1 MRNCK
6 MAGKIQKIKIEKIIN
21 WSENPRHAI
30 GNNETDTLQKLFDA
44 VGMQYMLNLA
54 EDIQEH
60 GLLGNQQI
68 VVVYSESIKKY
79 VVYEGNRRVAAIKLL
94 MNPEEFNFLD
104 KATIDKAKRIAKNA
118 DIIDTLECYVTD
130 EDEAFFIMER
140 VHSGEDKGRGT
151 KEWGARE
158 KDTFQVRRN
167 NVKNLSYLI
176 DFYVRKYYD
185 GLDITTILSFTT
197 IQRIFNNREIRK
209 TIGLDIANED
219 TFTIDRIKLIIE
231 ASKWIVKESED
242 AGVAVTRL
250 FNKARTIEDK
260 LLPWIQKYVNENN
273 AEKSDKT
280 DGAGKEKGDSEQSD
294 VAKDSGNAND
304 NGQQDETAYAYNS
317 GSEKTDTPKTE
328 DEKKETEGE
337 NKNSNRT
344 SNTSS
349 GGSKNL
355 PYFFQ
360 GIDYSKL
367 DPNDADSH
375 GVSAVC
381 RELQL
386 FSDKK
391 MVTTYPLAS
400 AFLMR
405 SIIEQSIKYYSKKH
419 MIQGQNKYIWEN
431 IKSIDQLSKIIKN
444 YNKNLPNYV
453 VDGVMRQ
460 YFTDLFGDY
469 EKSVDPLNWVVHR
482 PAEYQLDA
490 NTLIEL
496 PRKGLLALI
505 NFMLS

>member
-1 MRNCK
+1 MRNSK

-30 GNNETDTLQKLFDA
+30 GNNEMDTLQKLFDV
-44 VGMQYMLNLA
+44 VGTQYMLNLA

-94 MNPEEFNFLD
+94 MNPEGFNFLD

-118 DIIDTLECYVTD
+118 DIIDTIECYVTD

-197 IQRIFNNREIRK
+197 LQRIFNNREIRK
-209 TIGLDIANED
+209 TIGLDITNED
-219 TFTIDRIKLIIE
+219 TFTSDRIKLVIE
-231 ASKWIVKESED
+231 ASKWIVKESEES
-242 AGVAVTRL
+242 GVAVTRL

-260 LLPWIQKYVNENN
+260 LLPWIQKNINENN
-273 AEKSDKT
+273 ADKSDKT
-280 DGAGKEKGDSEQSD
+280 DGAGKEKGNSEQSD

-304 NGQQDETAYAYNS
+304 NGRQDETAYGYNL
-317 GSEKTDTPKTE
+317 GSEKTDTPKTGN
-328 DEKKETEGE
+328 EKKETEGE

-381 RELQL
+381 REL
-386 FSDKK
+386 
-391 MVTTYPLAS
+391 
-400 AFLMR
+400 
-405 SIIEQSIKYYSKKH
+405 
-419 MIQGQNKYIWEN
+419 
-431 IKSIDQLSKIIKN
+431 
-444 YNKNLPNYV
+444 
-453 VDGVMRQ
+453 
-460 YFTDLFGDY
+460 
-469 EKSVDPLNWVVHR
+469 
-482 PAEYQLDA
+482 
-490 NTLIEL
+490 
-496 PRKGLLALI
+496 
-505 NFMLS
+505 

>member
-1 MRNCK
+1 
-6 MAGKIQKIKIEKIIN
+6 MAGKIQKINIEKIIN
-21 WSENPRHAI
+21 WAENPRHAI
-30 GNNETDTLQKLFDA
+30 GNNETDTLKKLFDA
-44 VGMQYMLNLA
+44 VGIQYMLNLA
-54 EDIQEH
+54 EDIKEH

-68 VVVYSESIKKY
+68 VVVYSENIKKY

-94 MNPEEFNFLD
+94 MNPEGFHFLD
-104 KATIDKAKRIAKNA
+104 KVTIDKVKRIAKNA

-176 DFYVRKYYD
+176 DFYVQKYYD

-219 TFTIDRIKLIIE
+219 TFTIDRIKLVIE
-231 ASKWIVKESED
+231 ASKWIVKESEN

-273 AEKSDKT
+273 VEDADS
-280 DGAGKEKGDSEQSD
+280 AGKEKGDSEQSD
-294 VAKDSGNAND
+294 IAKDSGNAND
-304 NGQQDETAYAYNS
+304 DGKQDKTAYAYNS
-317 GSEKTDTPKTE
+317 DSEKANTSQKDDQE
-328 DEKKETEGE
+328 RESEGK
-337 NKNSNRT
+337 NKNSDRT
-344 SNTSS
+344 ENTGS
-349 GGSKNL
+349 GGTKNL

-367 DPNDADSH
+367 NPNDVDSH

-431 IKSIDQLSKIIKN
+431 IKSIDQLSKIINN
-444 YNKNLPNYV
+444 YNRNLPNYI

-482 PAEYQLDA
+482 PAEYKLDEK
-490 NTLIEL
+490 TLIEL

>member
-1 MRNCK
+1 

-30 GNNETDTLQKLFDA
+30 GNNEMDTLQKLFDV
-44 VGMQYMLNLA
+44 VGTQYMLNLA

-94 MNPEEFNFLD
+94 MNPEGFNFLD

-118 DIIDTLECYVTD
+118 DIIDTIECYVTD

-197 IQRIFNNREIRK
+197 LQRIFNNREIRK
-209 TIGLDIANED
+209 TIGLDITNED
-219 TFTIDRIKLIIE
+219 TFTSDRIKLVIE
-231 ASKWIVKESED
+231 ASKWIVKESEES
-242 AGVAVTRL
+242 GVAVTRL

-260 LLPWIQKYVNENN
+260 LLPWIQKNINENN
-273 AEKSDKT
+273 ADKSDKT
-280 DGAGKEKGDSEQSD
+280 DGAGKEKGNSEQSD

-304 NGQQDETAYAYNS
+304 NGRQDETAYGYNL
-317 GSEKTDTPKTE
+317 GSEKTDTPKTGN
-328 DEKKETEGE
+328 EKKETEGE

-419 MIQGQNKYIWEN
+419 MIQGQNKCIWEN
-431 IKSIDQLSKIIKN
+431 IKSIDQLSKLLKIII
-444 YNKNLPNYV
+444 
-453 VDGVMRQ
+453 RIC
-460 YFTDLFGDY
+460 
-469 EKSVDPLNWVVHR
+469 
-482 PAEYQLDA
+482 
-490 NTLIEL
+490 LI
-496 PRKGLLALI
+496 
-505 NFMLS
+505 M

>member
-1 MRNCK
+1 

-21 WSENPRHAI
+21 WSENPRHAV
-30 GNNETDTLQKLFDA
+30 GNNETDTLQKLFNA
-44 VGMQYMLNLA
+44 VGTQYMLNLA

-94 MNPEEFNFLD
+94 MNPEGFNFLD
-104 KATIDKAKRIAKNA
+104 KATIDKAKRIAKDE

-209 TIGLDIANED
+209 IIGLDIENED
-219 TFTIDRIKLIIE
+219 TFTIDRIKLVIE
-231 ASKWIVKESED
+231 ASKWVVKESEE

-250 FNKARTIEDK
+250 FNRARTIEDK
-260 LLPWIQKYVNENN
+260 LIPWIQRYINEHD
-273 AEKSDKT
+273 AKKPDTTDSPDK
-280 DGAGKEKGDSEQSD
+280 ERGDFGQGD
-294 VAKDSGNAND
+294 AVKDSGDVSANGNKRQDKDDYVD
-304 NGQQDETAYAYNS
+304 NLD
-317 GSEKTDTPKTE
+317 SEKTNISKTD
-328 DEKKETEGE
+328 DEKRKTGGE
-337 NKNSNRT
+337 NKASDRT
-344 SNTSS
+344 SNASS

-360 GIDYSKL
+360 GIDYSNL
-367 DPNDADSH
+367 NPNDADSH

-391 MVTTYPLAS
+391 MVTIYPLAS
-400 AFLMR
+400 AFLVR

-444 YNKNLPNYV
+444 FNRNLSNYIV
-453 VDGVMRQ
+453 NGVMRQ

-469 EKSVDPLNWVVHR
+469 EKSIDPLNWVVHK

>member
-6 MAGKIQKIKIEKIIN
+6 MAGKIQRIKIEKIIN

-44 VGMQYMLNLA
+44 VGTQYMLNLA

-104 KATIDKAKRIAKNA
+104 KATIDKAKRMAKNA

-209 TIGLDIANED
+209 AIGLDIANED
-219 TFTIDRIKLIIE
+219 TFTIDRIKLVIE
-231 ASKWIVKESED
+231 ASKWIAKESENV
-242 AGVAVTRL
+242 GVAVTRL

-260 LLPWIQKYVNENN
+260 LLPWIQRYMNENN
-273 AEKSDKT
+273 VGKSD
-280 DGAGKEKGDSEQSD
+280 GADEEKGSEQRD
-294 VAKDSGNAND
+294 VVKGSEDANAGD
-304 NGQQDETAYAYNS
+304 NQQQDETAHTGNL
-317 GSEKTDTPKTE
+317 GSEKTDTSKID

-337 NKNSNRT
+337 DKDSNRMP
-344 SNTSS
+344 NTSS

-360 GIDYSKL
+360 GLDYSKL
-367 DPNDADSH
+367 NPNDADSH

-391 MVTTYPLAS
+391 LVTTYPLAS

-444 YNKNLPNYV
+444 YNKNLPNYI
-453 VDGVMRQ
+453 VDGIMRQ

>member
-1 MRNCK
+1 MRNSK

-30 GNNETDTLQKLFDA
+30 GNNEMDTLQKLFDV
-44 VGMQYMLNLA
+44 VGTQYMLNLA

-94 MNPEEFNFLD
+94 MNPEGFNFLD

-118 DIIDTLECYVTD
+118 DIIDTIECYVTD

-197 IQRIFNNREIRK
+197 LQRIFNNREIRK
-209 TIGLDIANED
+209 TIGLDITNED
-219 TFTIDRIKLIIE
+219 TFTSDRIKLVIE
-231 ASKWIVKESED
+231 ASKWIVKESEES
-242 AGVAVTRL
+242 GVAVTRL

-260 LLPWIQKYVNENN
+260 LLPWIQKNINENN
-273 AEKSDKT
+273 ADKSDKT
-280 DGAGKEKGDSEQSD
+280 DGAGKEKGNSEQSD

-304 NGQQDETAYAYNS
+304 NGRQDETAYGYNL
-317 GSEKTDTPKTE
+317 GSEKTDTPKTGN
-328 DEKKETEGE
+328 EKKETEGE

-355 PYFFQ
+355 PYFFRNCL
-360 GIDYSKL
+360 G
-367 DPNDADSH
+367 PH
-375 GVSAVC
+375 
-381 RELQL
+381 
-386 FSDKK
+386 F
-391 MVTTYPLAS
+391 
-400 AFLMR
+400 R
-405 SIIEQSIKYYSKKH
+405 S
-419 MIQGQNKYIWEN
+419 
-431 IKSIDQLSKIIKN
+431 
-444 YNKNLPNYV
+444 
-453 VDGVMRQ
+453 R
-460 YFTDLFGDY
+460 
-469 EKSVDPLNWVVHR
+469 
-482 PAEYQLDA
+482 
-490 NTLIEL
+490 
-496 PRKGLLALI
+496 
-505 NFMLS
+505 

>member
-1 MRNCK
+1 

-21 WSENPRHAI
+21 WSDNPRHAV
-30 GNNETDTLQKLFDA
+30 GNNEMDTLQKLFDA
-44 VGMQYMLNLA
+44 VGTQYMLNLA

-68 VVVYSESIKKY
+68 VVVYSEDIKKY
-79 VVYEGNRRVAAIKLL
+79 VVYEGNRRVASIKLL
-94 MNPEEFNFLD
+94 MSPDEFNFLD

-176 DFYVRKYYD
+176 DFYVRKYFN

-209 TIGLDIANED
+209 TIGLDITNED
-219 TFTIDRIKLIIE
+219 TFTIDRIKLVIE
-231 ASKWIVKESED
+231 ASKWVVKESED

-260 LLPWIQKYVNENN
+260 LLPWIQRYIDGHNV
-273 AEKSDKT
+273 EKSDTTGST
-280 DGAGKEKGDSEQSD
+280 DEEKGDFEQSD
-294 VAKDSGNAND
+294 VAKDSGNVNADD
-304 NGQQDETAYAYNS
+304 NEQQKEISYTEDSDFN
-317 GSEKTDTPKTE
+317 KTDNSKK
-328 DEKKETEGE
+328 DDDKKEKEGR
-337 NKNSNRT
+337 NKDLSRRSNI
-344 SNTSS
+344 SS
-349 GGSKNL
+349 GGSENL

-367 DPNDADSH
+367 NPNDADSH

-431 IKSIDQLSKIIKN
+431 IKKADQLSRIIRL
-444 YNKNLPNYV
+444 YNKNLPNYI
-453 VDGVMRQ
+453 VDSVMRQ
-460 YFTDLFGDY
+460 YFTALFGDY

-496 PRKGLLALI
+496 PRKGLLSLI

>member
-1 MRNCK
+1 MVGN
-6 MAGKIQKIKIEKIIN
+6 IQRIKIEQLIN
-21 WSENPRHAI
+21 WSENPRHNI
-30 GNNETDTLQKLFDA
+30 GINEMDTLEKLFDA
-44 VGMQYMLNLA
+44 VGTQYMLNLA
-54 EDIQEH
+54 EDIQQH

-68 VVVYSESIKKY
+68 VVVYSEKIKKY
-79 VVYEGNRRVAAIKLL
+79 VVYEGNRRVAAVKLL
-94 MNPEEFNFLD
+94 MNPDNFSFLD
-104 KATIDKAKRIAKNA
+104 KATIEKAKRISKGAE
-118 DIIDTLECYVTD
+118 IIDALECYVTD
-130 EDEAFFIMER
+130 EEDAFFIMER

-176 DFYVRKYYD
+176 DYYVRQYCD

-209 TIGLDIANED
+209 KIGLDITNED
-219 TFTIDRIKLIIE
+219 TFTIERMKLVVE
-231 ASKWIVKESED
+231 ASKWIVKESEN

-260 LLPWIQKYVNENN
+260 LIPWIQVYLNEDTEKASEEENERGTKDSSEQCN
-273 AEKSDKT
+273 AS
-280 DGAGKEKGDSEQSD
+280 GDSESAASYDEQEKSAYD
-294 VAKDSGNAND
+294 GDNSKPNDGKEENCDSNN
-304 NGQQDETAYAYNS
+304 Q
-317 GSEKTDTPKTE
+317 
-328 DEKKETEGE
+328 
-337 NKNSNRT
+337 

-349 GGSKNL
+349 GGNKNL

-360 GIDYSKL
+360 GINYSKL

-400 AFLMR
+400 AFLVR

-419 MIQGQNKYIWEN
+419 MIQGQQKYIWEN
-431 IKSIDQLSKIIKN
+431 IKSINYLSKIIEH
-444 YNKNLPNYV
+444 YNKNLPNYI
-453 VDGVMRQ
+453 VDATMRQ
-460 YFTDLFGDY
+460 YFTSLFGDY
-469 EKSVDPLNWVVHR
+469 ESNVDPLNWVVHR

-490 NTLIEL
+490 GTLIEL
-496 PRKGLLALI
+496 PRKGLLTLI
-505 NFMLS
+505 NFMIS

>member
-1 MRNCK
+1 
-6 MAGKIQKIKIEKIIN
+6 MAGKIRKIKIEKIIN
-21 WSENPRHAI
+21 WSDNPRHAV

-44 VGMQYMLNLA
+44 VGTQYMLNLA

-68 VVVYSESIKKY
+68 VVVYSEDIKKY

-94 MNPEEFNFLD
+94 MSPDEFNFLD

-167 NVKNLSYLI
+167 NVKNISYLI
-176 DFYVRKYYD
+176 DFYVRKYFN

-209 TIGLDIANED
+209 TIGLDITNED
-219 TFTIDRIKLIIE
+219 TFTIYRIKLVIE
-231 ASKWIVKESED
+231 ASKWVVKESED

-260 LLPWIQKYVNENN
+260 LLPWIQRYIDGHNV
-273 AEKSDKT
+273 EKSDTTGST
-280 DGAGKEKGDSEQSD
+280 DEEKRDFEQSD
-294 VAKDSGNAND
+294 VAKDSGNVNADD
-304 NGQQDETAYAYNS
+304 NEQQNEISYTEDSDSN
-317 GSEKTDTPKTE
+317 KTDTSKKD
-328 DEKKETEGE
+328 DEKKEKEGE
-337 NKNSNRT
+337 NKDSSRT
-344 SNTSS
+344 SNINS
-349 GGSKNL
+349 GGGKNV

-367 DPNDADSH
+367 NPNDADSH

-419 MIQGQNKYIWEN
+419 MIQGQNKYIWEH
-431 IKSIDQLSKIIKN
+431 IKKTDNLSKIIEL
-444 YNKNLPNYV
+444 YNKNLPNYI
-453 VDGVMRQ
+453 VDGVMRK
-460 YFTDLFGDY
+460 YFTALFGDY
-469 EKSVDPLNWVVHR
+469 KKNVDPLNWVVHR
-482 PAEYQLDA
+482 PGEYRLDA

-496 PRKGLLALI
+496 PRKGLLSLI

>member
-1 MRNCK
+1 MRNSK

-30 GNNETDTLQKLFDA
+30 GNNEMDTLQKLFDA
-44 VGMQYMLNLA
+44 VGTQYMLNLA
-54 EDIQEH
+54 EDIQKH
-60 GLLGNQQI
+60 GLLGNQKI

-94 MNPEEFNFLD
+94 MNPEGFNFLA
-104 KATIDKAKRIAKNA
+104 KATIDKAKRIAKNV
-118 DIIDTLECYVTD
+118 DIIDTIECYVTN

-197 IQRIFNNREIRK
+197 LQRIFNNREIRK
-209 TIGLDIANED
+209 TIGLDITNED
-219 TFTIDRIKLIIE
+219 TFTSDRIKLVIE
-231 ASKWIVKESED
+231 ASKWIVKESEES
-242 AGVAVTRL
+242 GVAVTRL

-260 LLPWIQKYVNENN
+260 LLPWIQKNINENN
-273 AEKSDKT
+273 ADKS
-280 DGAGKEKGDSEQSD
+280 DGAGKEKRNSEQSD
-294 VAKDSGNAND
+294 VEKGSGNAND
-304 NGQQDETAYAYNS
+304 NGRQDETAYGYNPS
-317 GSEKTDTPKTE
+317 SEKTDTPKTGN
-328 DEKKETEGE
+328 EKKETEGE
-337 NKNSNRT
+337 NKNSNRM

-419 MIQGQNKYIWEN
+419 MIQGQNKCIWEN

-444 YNKNLPNYV
+444 YNRNLPNYV
-453 VDGVMRQ
+453 VDSIMRQ

-482 PAEYQLDA
+482 PAEYQLGA

>member
-1 MRNCK
+1 

-21 WSENPRHAI
+21 WSDNPRHAV
-30 GNNETDTLQKLFDA
+30 GNNETDTLQKLFNA
-44 VGMQYMLNLA
+44 VGTQYMLNLA

-68 VVVYSESIKKY
+68 VVVYSEDIKKY

-94 MNPEEFNFLD
+94 MSPDEFNFLD

-167 NVKNLSYLI
+167 NVKNISYLI
-176 DFYVRKYYD
+176 DFYVRKYFN

-209 TIGLDIANED
+209 TIGLDITNED
-219 TFTIDRIKLIIE
+219 TFTIYRIKLVIE
-231 ASKWIVKESED
+231 ASKWVVKESED

-260 LLPWIQKYVNENN
+260 LLPWIQRYIDGHNV
-273 AEKSDKT
+273 EKSDTTGST
-280 DGAGKEKGDSEQSD
+280 DEEKRDFEQSD
-294 VAKDSGNAND
+294 VAKDSGNVNADD
-304 NGQQDETAYAYNS
+304 NEQQNEISYTEDSDSN
-317 GSEKTDTPKTE
+317 KTDTSKKD
-328 DEKKETEGE
+328 DEKKEKEGE
-337 NKNSNRT
+337 NKDSSRKSNI
-344 SNTSS
+344 NS
-349 GGSKNL
+349 GGGKNV

-367 DPNDADSH
+367 NPNDADSH

-419 MIQGQNKYIWEN
+419 MIQGQNKYIWEH
-431 IKSIDQLSKIIKN
+431 IKKTDKLSKIIDLYK
-444 YNKNLPNYV
+444 KNLPNYI
-453 VDGVMRQ
+453 VDGVMRK
-460 YFTDLFGDY
+460 YFTALFGDY
-469 EKSVDPLNWVVHR
+469 EKNVDPLNWVVHR
-482 PAEYQLDA
+482 PEEYQLDA

-496 PRKGLLALI
+496 PRKGLLSLI

>member
-1 MRNCK
+1 
-6 MAGKIQKIKIEKIIN
+6 MAGIIQKIELEKIIN

-30 GNNETDTLQKLFDA
+30 GNNETDTLKKLFDA
-44 VGMQYMLNLA
+44 VGTQYMLNLA
-54 EDIQEH
+54 EDIQKH

-79 VVYEGNRRVAAIKLL
+79 VVYEGNRRVAAIKWL
-94 MNPEEFNFLD
+94 MNPEKFNFLD

-176 DFYVRKYYD
+176 DFYVRKYYE

-219 TFTIDRIKLIIE
+219 TFTIDRIKLVIE

-273 AEKSDKT
+273 VEKSHKI
-280 DGAGKEKGDSEQSD
+280 DGGGKEKRNFEQSD
-294 VAKDSGNAND
+294 VTKDSENVND
-304 NGQQDETAYAYNS
+304 KGQQEETAYAYNLS
-317 GSEKTDTPKTE
+317 SKKIDSEK
-328 DEKKETEGE
+328 KKIEGE
-337 NKNSNRT
+337 NENSTTT
-344 SNTSS
+344 SNTSY

-386 FSDKK
+386 FSDKR
-391 MVTTYPLAS
+391 MVATYPLAS

-405 SIIEQSIKYYSKKH
+405 SIIEQGIKYYSKKH

-444 YNKNLPNYV
+444 YNKNLPNYI

-460 YFTDLFGDY
+460 YFIDLFGDY
-469 EKSVDPLNWVVHR
+469 ERSVDPLNWVVHR

-505 NFMLS
+505 NFMLL

>member
-1 MRNCK
+1 MV
-6 MAGKIQKIKIEKIIN
+6 GKIQKIKIEKIIN

-30 GNNETDTLQKLFDA
+30 GNNEADTLKKLFDA
-44 VGMQYMLNLA
+44 VGTQYMLNLA
-54 EDIQEH
+54 EDIQKH

-79 VVYEGNRRVAAIKLL
+79 VVYEGNRRLAAIKLL
-94 MNPEEFNFLD
+94 MNPEGFDFLD
-104 KATIDKAKRIAKNA
+104 KATLDKAKRIAKNA
-118 DIIDTLECYVTD
+118 DIVDTLECYVTD

-176 DFYVRKYYD
+176 DLYVRKYYD

-209 TIGLDIANED
+209 TIGLDIANEE
-219 TFTIDRIKLIIE
+219 TFTIDRIKLVIE

-260 LLPWIQKYVNENN
+260 LLPWIRRYINENN
-273 AEKSDKT
+273 AEKSDGT
-280 DGAGKEKGDSEQSD
+280 DKEKGDSEQSD
-294 VAKDSGNAND
+294 VSKGSENVNAND
-304 NGQQDETAYAYNS
+304 NERQNGVAYAGNS
-317 GSEKTDTPKTE
+317 DFEKTDTSKTD
-328 DEKKETEGE
+328 DEKKETKGEG
-337 NKNSNRT
+337 T

-367 DPNDADSH
+367 NPNDADSH

-391 MVTTYPLAS
+391 MVMTYPLAS
-400 AFLMR
+400 AFLVR
-405 SIIEQSIKYYSKKH
+405 SIIEQSIIYYSKKH

-431 IKSIDQLSKIIKN
+431 IKSIDKLSKIIKD
-444 YNKNLPNYV
+444 YNKNLPNYIV
-453 VDGVMRQ
+453 NGVMRQ
-460 YFTDLFGDY
+460 YFADLFGDY
-469 EKSVDPLNWVVHR
+469 EKSFDPLNWVIHR

>member
-1 MRNCK
+1 

-21 WSENPRHAI
+21 WSDNPRHAV

-44 VGMQYMLNLA
+44 VGTQYMLNLA

-68 VVVYSESIKKY
+68 VVVYSEDIKKY

-94 MNPEEFNFLD
+94 MSPDEFNFLD

-167 NVKNLSYLI
+167 NIKNISYLI
-176 DFYVRKYYD
+176 DFYVRKYFN

-209 TIGLDIANED
+209 TIGLDITNED
-219 TFTIDRIKLIIE
+219 TFTIYRIKLVIE
-231 ASKWIVKESED
+231 ASKWVVKESED

-260 LLPWIQKYVNENN
+260 LLPWIQRYIDGHNV
-273 AEKSDKT
+273 EKSDTTGST
-280 DGAGKEKGDSEQSD
+280 DEEKRDFEQSD
-294 VAKDSGNAND
+294 VAKDSGNVNADD
-304 NGQQDETAYAYNS
+304 NEQQNEISYTEDSDSN
-317 GSEKTDTPKTE
+317 KTDTSKKD
-328 DEKKETEGE
+328 DEKKEKEGE
-337 NKNSNRT
+337 NKDSSRT
-344 SNTSS
+344 SNINS
-349 GGSKNL
+349 GGGKNV

-367 DPNDADSH
+367 NPNDADSH

-419 MIQGQNKYIWEN
+419 MIQGQNKYIWEH
-431 IKSIDQLSKIIKN
+431 IKKIDKLSKIIEL
-444 YNKNLPNYV
+444 YNKNLPNYI
-453 VDGVMRQ
+453 VDGVMRK
-460 YFTDLFGDY
+460 YFAALFGDY
-469 EKSVDPLNWVVHR
+469 EKNVDPLNWVVHR
-482 PAEYQLDA
+482 PGEYQLDA

-496 PRKGLLALI
+496 PRKGLLSLI

>member
-1 MRNCK
+1 
-6 MAGKIQKIKIEKIIN
+6 MAGKVQRIKIEALIN

-30 GNNETDTLQKLFDA
+30 GNSETDTLQKLFNA
-44 VGMQYMLNLA
+44 VGTQYMLNLA

-104 KATIDKAKRIAKNA
+104 KVTIDKVKRIARKE

-167 NVKNLSYLI
+167 NVKKLSYLI
-176 DFYVRKYYD
+176 NFYVQKYCD
-185 GLDITTILSFTT
+185 GLDITSILSFTT
-197 IQRIFNNREIRK
+197 IQRIFNNRNIRK
-209 TIGLDIANED
+209 TIGLDITNED
-219 TFTIDRIKLIIE
+219 TFTIDRMKLVVE
-231 ASKWIVKESED
+231 ASKWIVKESEV

-260 LLPWIQKYVNENN
+260 LLPWIQEYVNENSTETSGK
-273 AEKSDKT
+273 ADDAS
-280 DGAGKEKGDSEQSD
+280 KEKGASEQSN
-294 VAKDSGNAND
+294 ALKDSENADSNGNE
-304 NGQQDETAYAYNS
+304 QQEETACTGNS
-317 GSEKTDTPKTE
+317 SSEKMNFSETDGRKKGTE
-328 DEKKETEGE
+328 RDEEKA
-337 NKNSNRT
+337 SF
-344 SNTSS
+344 

-360 GIDYSKL
+360 GINYSKL

-400 AFLMR
+400 AFLVR

-444 YNKNLPNYV
+444 YNKNLPNYI
-453 VDGVMRQ
+453 VDGVIRQ
-460 YFTDLFGDY
+460 YFIDLFGDY
-469 EKSVDPLNWVVHR
+469 EKSVDPLNWVIHR

-490 NTLIEL
+490 NVLIEL

-505 NFMLS
+505 NYMIS

>member
-1 MRNCK
+1 
-6 MAGKIQKIKIEKIIN
+6 MAGKIQKIEIEKLIN

-30 GNNETDTLQKLFDA
+30 GNNENDTLEKLFAA
-44 VGMQYMLNLA
+44 VGTQYMLNLA
-54 EDIQEH
+54 EDIQIN

-68 VVVYSESIKKY
+68 VVVYSEDIEKY
-79 VVYEGNRRVAAIKLL
+79 MVYEGNRRVAAIKLL
-94 MNPEEFNFLD
+94 LNPEKFDFLD
-104 KATIDKAKRIAKNA
+104 RATINKAKKIAEGAEIVN
-118 DIIDTLECYVTD
+118 TLECYVTD

-151 KEWGARE
+151 KEWGSRE
-158 KDTFQVRRN
+158 KDTFRVRRN

-176 DFYVRKYYD
+176 DFYVRQYCD
-185 GLDITTILSFTT
+185 GLEITNILSFTT
-197 IQRIFNNREIRK
+197 IQRIFNNREVRQA
-209 TIGLDIANED
+209 IGLDITNED
-219 TFTIDRIKLIIE
+219 TFTIDRVKLVVE
-231 ASKWIVKESED
+231 ASKWIVKESES

-260 LLPWIQKYVNENN
+260 LLPWIQMYISKN
-273 AEKSDKT
+273 AEKSDK
-280 DGAGKEKGDSEQSD
+280 DEAGNEASGSSEQP
-294 VAKDSGNAND
+294 D
-304 NGQQDETAYAYNS
+304 N
-317 GSEKTDTPKTE
+317 PKT
-328 DEKKETEGE
+328 DEKKWKHEGDRE
-337 NKNSNRT
+337 ESEGSNNQQ
-344 SNTSS
+344 NTSS
-349 GGSKNL
+349 GGNKNL

-360 GIDYSKL
+360 GINYSKL
-367 DPNDADSH
+367 NPNDVDSH

-391 MVTTYPLAS
+391 MVAMYPLAS
-400 AFLMR
+400 AFLVR
-405 SIIEQSIKYYSKKH
+405 SIIEHSIKYYSKKH
-419 MIQGQNKYIWEN
+419 MIQGQNKFIWEN
-431 IKSIDQLSKIIKN
+431 IKSIEHLSSIIKN
-444 YNKNLPNYV
+444 YNRNLSNYI

-469 EKSVDPLNWVVHR
+469 EKNIDPLNWVVHR

>member
-1 MRNCK
+1 

-44 VGMQYMLNLA
+44 VGTQYMLNLA

-94 MNPEEFNFLD
+94 MNPEGFNFLD

-209 TIGLDIANED
+209 TIGLDIANEE
-219 TFTIDRIKLIIE
+219 TFTIDRIKLVIE

-260 LLPWIQKYVNENN
+260 LLPWIQRY
-273 AEKSDKT
+273 
-280 DGAGKEKGDSEQSD
+280 
-294 VAKDSGNAND
+294 
-304 NGQQDETAYAYNS
+304 
-317 GSEKTDTPKTE
+317 
-328 DEKKETEGE
+328 
-337 NKNSNRT
+337 
-344 SNTSS
+344 
-349 GGSKNL
+349 
-355 PYFFQ
+355 
-360 GIDYSKL
+360 I
-367 DPNDADSH
+367 
-375 GVSAVC
+375 VSA
-381 RELQL
+381 
-386 FSDKK
+386 
-391 MVTTYPLAS
+391 
-400 AFLMR
+400 
-405 SIIEQSIKYYSKKH
+405 
-419 MIQGQNKYIWEN
+419 
-431 IKSIDQLSKIIKN
+431 
-444 YNKNLPNYV
+444 
-453 VDGVMRQ
+453 
-460 YFTDLFGDY
+460 
-469 EKSVDPLNWVVHR
+469 
-482 PAEYQLDA
+482 
-490 NTLIEL
+490 
-496 PRKGLLALI
+496 
-505 NFMLS
+505 

>member
-1 MRNCK
+1 
-6 MAGKIQKIKIEKIIN
+6 MAGVTQKIKIEKLVN
-21 WSENPRHAI
+21 WSENPRHTI
-30 GNNETDTLQKLFDA
+30 ENNEMDTLEKLFGA
-44 VGMQYMLNLA
+44 VGTQFMLNLA
-54 EDIQEH
+54 EDIREH

-68 VVVYSESIKKY
+68 VVVYTESLKKY

-94 MNPEEFNFLD
+94 MAPERFSFLD
-104 KATIDKAKRIAKNA
+104 KATIDKAKKIAKDA
-118 DIIDTLECYVTD
+118 EIIDTLDCYVTD

-176 DFYVRKYYD
+176 DFYVRQYCD

-197 IQRIFNNREIRK
+197 LQRIFNNREIRRA
-209 TIGLDIANED
+209 IGLDVASEH
-219 TFTIDRIKLIIE
+219 TFTSDRMRLVVE
-231 ASKWIVKESED
+231 ASKWIAKESENS
-242 AGVAVTRL
+242 GVAVTRL

-260 LLPWIQKYVNENN
+260 LLPWIQSYLDVNT
-273 AEKSDKT
+273 EKSDKAEDESKT
-280 DGAGKEKGDSEQSD
+280 ANEETESTGKT
-294 VAKDSGNAND
+294 DSGSNEQNENATKNCS
-304 NGQQDETAYAYNS
+304 ETEQPENP
-317 GSEKTDTPKTE
+317 KTDDGKGQNE
-328 DEKKETEGE
+328 SDKEESVS
-337 NKNSNRT
+337 NKQS
-344 SNTSS
+344 STSS
-349 GGSKNL
+349 GGNKNL

-367 DPNDADSH
+367 NPNDADSH

-386 FSDKK
+386 FSDRK
-391 MVTTYPLAS
+391 MVATYPLAS
-400 AFLMR
+400 AFLVR

-419 MIQGQNKYIWEN
+419 LIQGQNKYIWEN

-444 YNKNLPNYV
+444 YNKNLPNYI
-453 VDGVMRQ
+453 VDGIMRQ
-460 YFTDLFGDY
+460 YFVDLFDDY

-490 NTLIEL
+490 NTLVEL